1 MLWVMLGSMLFL
13 LVLGFPMMVPLIVAP
28 LLVVATYLKGFD
40 PMMLIQQI
48 LAGIRPLA
56 LIAVPMFIFAADVI
70 TTGQVARRLID
81 FVMAFLGHI
90 RGGLAVTTTAAC
102 TFFGA
107 VSGSTQAT
115 VVAIGETMRPFL
127 LEDGYDDSFNMALII
142 NAAGIALLIP
152 PSISMIIYGVVTGSS
167 VGELFIAGVGPG
179 ILVFV
184 LFSAYCYVAAR
195 RMGVKKRERFDW
207 GKRLVA
213 LKRGLVPLGFPAII
227 LGGIY
232 SGYFSPTEAAAV
244 SVLYA
249 VIVESFV
256 YKHLKLKDYYRI
268 ALSTGLVTAVVFI
281 LVAMGA
287 AFSWL
292 VAFTRIPDMLLP
304 PILGADPT
312 IFRLLIVISISY
324 FIACMFVDSIVAI
337 MILSPIFA
345 PWVSRLGIDPVLV
358 GVLVTMQAAI
368 GAVTPPF
375 GCNIFTAMAVFR
387 RPYINVV
394 RRIAPFLA
402 LYVIATLMVILF
414 PDIALFLRDLAF
426 R

>member
-1 MLWVMLGSMLFL
+1 MLWVMLGSMIFL

-28 LLVVATYLKGFD
+28 LLVIATYLKGFD

-81 FVMAFLGHI
+81 FVMAFLGHVK
-90 RGGLAVTTTAAC
+90 GGLAITTTAAC

-167 VGELFIAGVGPG
+167 VGELFIAGIGPG

-184 LFSAYCYVAAR
+184 LFSAYCYIASR
-195 RMGVKKRERFDW
+195 GMGVKARERFDW
-207 GKRLVA
+207 SKRMVA
-213 LKRGLVPLGFPAII
+213 FKRGLIPLGFPAII

-304 PILGADPT
+304 PILGSDPT
-312 IFRLLIVISISY
+312 IFRLLIVIAVSY

-345 PWVSRLGIDPVLV
+345 PWVARLGIDPVLV

-387 RPYINVV
+387 RPYVDVV
-394 RRIAPFLA
+394 RRIGPFLI
-402 LYVIATLMVILF
+402 LYVIATLAVILF
-414 PDIALFLRDLAF
+414 PDIALFLRDMAF

>member
-1 MLWVMLGSMLFL
+1 MLGSMIFL

-28 LLVVATYLKGFD
+28 LLVIATYLKGFD

-81 FVMAFLGHI
+81 FVMAFLGHVK
-90 RGGLAVTTTAAC
+90 GGLAITTTAAC

-184 LFSAYCYVAAR
+184 LFSAYCYIASR
-195 RMGVKKRERFDW
+195 GMGVKARERFDW
-207 GKRLVA
+207 SKRMVA
-213 LKRGLVPLGFPAII
+213 FKRGLIPLGFPAII

-304 PILGADPT
+304 PILGSDPT
-312 IFRLLIVISISY
+312 IFRLLIVIAVSY

-345 PWVSRLGIDPVLV
+345 PWVARLGIDPVLV

-387 RPYINVV
+387 RPYVDVV
-394 RRIAPFLA
+394 RRIGPFLI
-402 LYVIATLMVILF
+402 LYVIATLAVILF
-414 PDIALFLRDLAF
+414 PDIALFLRDMAF

>member
-1 MLWVMLGSMLFL
+1 MLLLMIGIMLFFL
-13 LVLGFPMMVPLIVAP
+13 ALGFPMIVPLVLAP
-28 LLVVATYLKGFD
+28 VVVAGAYFPGFD
-40 PMMLIQQI
+40 PMNLIQQM
-48 LAGIRPLA
+48 LVGIRPLS

-81 FVMAFLGHI
+81 CVMAFFGHL

-115 VVAIGETMRPFL
+115 VVAIGGTMRPYL
-127 LEDGYDDSFNMALII
+127 LRDGYDDSFSIALII

-179 ILVFV
+179 LLVFFV
-184 LFSAYCYVAAR
+184 FAAYCSIAAR
-195 RMGVKKRERFDW
+195 GMDVVRTPKLPIADRMR
-207 GKRLVA
+207 A
-213 LKRGLVPLGFPAII
+213 LKKAIIPIGFPLII

-232 SGYFSPTEAAAV
+232 SGKFSPTEAAAIA
-244 SVLYA
+244 VLYA
-249 VIVESFV
+249 VVVEMFL
-256 YKHLKLKDYYRI
+256 YRHIGFKDLYRV
-268 ALSTGLVTAVVFI
+268 ALSTGIVTAVVFI
-281 LVAMGA
+281 LVAAGS

-292 VAFTRIPDMLLP
+292 IGFARIPEMILP
-304 PILGADPT
+304 PLLGTDPSVT
-312 IFRLLIVISISY
+312 KLLMIIAAAY
-324 FIACMFVDSIVAI
+324 FVGCMFVDSIVVI
-337 MILSPIFA
+337 MILAPIFHPIA
-345 PWVSRLGIDPVLV
+345 VRLGIDPILI

-375 GCNIFTAMAVFR
+375 GCNIFTAMAVFH
-387 RPYINVV
+387 RPYADVV
-394 RRIAPFLA
+394 RRVMPFLV
-402 LYVIATLMVILF
+402 LYILATFVVIFF
-414 PDIALFLRDLAF
+414 PPLSLFLRDMAF